1 VEHFFHDH
9 EDRGAAVSRPITGNA
24 SLFYQKLQTDGVLIC
39 ELIDL
44 YMPNGAGLHF
54 TTANN
59 PITYTL
65 SGADTNYRPFP
76 GTGGGAQED
85 TQLGV
90 SVVDFVMANVD
101 SGVSQQ
107 LVSNDFALANL
118 KIGRVFTDTPNL
130 GRMEMYNGK
139 VGDFSYD
146 RHEIN
151 GQARNYWKS
160 LSVQWPYYTYRD
172 TCGWRFGSTG
182 CGKHTSS
189 LTVAI
194 NSINVGSSD
203 TRNILVA
210 SGYITQSF
218 ANGRFE
224 YGRCTITGGVNSG
237 FVRQIVGQSGDLI
250 SLSSDL
256 PYKDLTGM
264 KLSIFPGC
272 KKRLI
277 EDCTSLYDNSKNFF
291 GWPWMPK
298 AEDAF

>member
-1 VEHFFHDH
+1 M
-9 EDRGAAVSRPITGNA
+9 RPITGNS
-24 SLFYQKLQTDGVLIC
+24 SLFQQKLQADGVLLC

-44 YMPNGAGLHF
+44 YLPNGAALHF

-59 PITYTL
+59 PIPCSL
-65 SGADTNYRPFP
+65 SGSQLTYRPFP
-76 GTGGGAQED
+76 GRGGSVEED
-85 TQLGV
+85 INLGV
-90 SVVDFVMANVD
+90 SVVDFVMSNVD
-101 SGVSQQ
+101 STVAQQ
-107 LVSNDFALANL
+107 LISNDFALCNI

-146 RHEIN
+146 RHEID

-194 NSINVGSSD
+194 SSINVGSSD

-210 SGYITQSF
+210 SGFIVRSF
-218 ANGRFE
+218 ANGRLE
-224 YGRCTITGGVNSG
+224 YGRCTVTGGVNSG
-237 FVRQIVGQSGDLI
+237 FVRTIVGQSGDLI
-250 SLSSDL
+250 SLSNDL
-256 PYKDLTGM
+256 PYRDLSGM
-264 KLSIFPGC
+264 TLSVYPGC

-277 EDCTSLYDNSKNFF
+277 EDCNSTYNNSRNFF
-291 GWPWMPK
+291 GFPWMPK
-298 AEDAF
+298 EEDAF